1 MKIERP
7 CATTK
12 PCSVS
17 KIFDTMSFFM
27 MPHVFTGWQ
36 QRKSQKKFL
45 SHPDTSQHC
54 CGKTVDDNMALYCE
68 CCFRNYKQS

>member
-12 PCSVS
+12 PCSIS

-27 MPHVFTGWQ
+27 MPHVFKGWQ
-36 QRKSQKKFL
+36 QQKSQKKFFE
-45 SHPDTSQHC
+45 PP
-54 CGKTVDDNMALYCE
+54 
-68 CCFRNYKQS
+68 